1 MMLKKRIHDGAPQKY
16 ALPALIGCTLLF
28 LFAFTGVK
36 KNKAVATRVIV
47 IDAGHGGHDHGC
59 MYGGAN
65 EKDITLSVA
74 TRFGRMIQ
82 DSFPDYKVI
91 FTRQTDDFVE
101 LFERASIANRNNA
114 DLFISVH
121 VNASPSP
128 SAFGTETYAMGLHK
142 TQGNLAV
149 AKRENAA
156 VLMEK
161 DYQQNYDGFDPNSP
175 EGHIIFSLYQNQFL
189 HQSLSLSSLME
200 DKFKT
205 SGRYSRGVKQAGFL
219 VLWKT
224 TMPSILIETGYLSN
238 ATERKFLVSNEG
250 QEQTSKAI
258 FDAFVAYTNQAW
270 NK

>member
-1 MMLKKRIHDGAPQKY
+1 M
-16 ALPALIGCTLLF
+16 F
-28 LFAFTGVK
+28 LFAFTIKTGK
-36 KNKAVATRVIV
+36 DHQASRVIV

-65 EKDITLSVA
+65 EKDITLAVA
-74 TRFGRMIQ
+74 TRFGQMIQ

-91 FTRQTDDFVE
+91 FTRHTDDFVE
-101 LFERASIANRNNA
+101 LYERASIANRNNA

-128 SAFGTETYAMGLHK
+128 SAYGTETYAMGLHK
-142 TQGNLAV
+142 TQGNLSV
-149 AKRENAA
+149 AKRENASI
-156 VLMEK
+156 LMEK

-189 HQSLSLSSLME
+189 HQSLSLSSLVE
-200 DKFKT
+200 DKFKA

-238 ATERKFLVSNEG
+238 ASERKFLVSHEG
-250 QEQTSKAI
+250 REQTAKSI
-258 FDAFVAYTNQAW
+258 FDAFVSYKDQAW